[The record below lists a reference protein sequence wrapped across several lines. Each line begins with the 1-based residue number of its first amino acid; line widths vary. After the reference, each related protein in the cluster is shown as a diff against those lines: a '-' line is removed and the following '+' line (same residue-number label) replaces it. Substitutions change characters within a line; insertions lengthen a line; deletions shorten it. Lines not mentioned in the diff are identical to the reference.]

1 MDVKERR
8 NQLFQYLD
16 GVLDRAEKKAKNG
29 KTKNGE
35 KLAWNRII
43 IQAISTYGRLLDTEE
58 LEERVT
64 DLEEKLKDGVL
75 IPNGKQKKT

>member
-1 MDVKERR
+1 MDAKECR
-8 NQLFQYLD
+8 NQLFQHLD
-16 GVLDRAEKKAKNG
+16 GVLNRAEKKANNG

-43 IQAISTYGRLLDTEE
+43 IQAISAYGRLLDTEE

-64 DLEEKLKDGVL
+64 ELEEKLKDGVL

>member
-29 KTKNGE
+29 KKKRRKIGVE
-35 KLAWNRII
+35 
-43 IQAISTYGRLLDTEE
+43 SHYHSS
-58 LEERVT
+58 
-64 DLEEKLKDGVL
+64 DLNLWQTVGH
-75 IPNGKQKKT
+75 